1 MHTTSEHLTIQLHCR
16 DALLSMDVPSVEHEL
31 NALLRHQSRVDGY
44 EASLRSVLGVLRG
57 GKGAG
62 PRPQPPA
69 PEPSGSDGPAP
80 EPEPRVSTQ
89 QERAATK
96 RAQLLEAHPYVAAA
110 LEAGRITT
118 EQAEA
123 ICKAALPDEVKRQ
136 LLHDALAQSTD
147 ATLVA
152 IKEAIAAAD
161 KADSEAKFR
170 RQRANRS
177 ASWGK
182 GDDGMYWIR
191 ALLDPVTGAPI
202 IDVLDAMLTKETQAN
217 RTAKSTEIRTFA
229 HMCADAVVAALTGE
243 TKPGRAR
250 VNITISADDLK
261 AGKPGFTPEGAKVPN
276 SVVLDL
282 FDDAEILLWAKEPD
296 SKTYSMW
303 VADRLA
309 TRTQKQAITIR
320 DGTCVWKDC
329 DRRPSACDAHHL
341 IEHANGGP
349 TAVENLALLC
359 PTHHRQLHRMG
370 ATLHHGS
377 DDHQWQLRDQAGRV
391 TAAWTNPAPAHA
403 RGAPEVSSE
412 NGPGTRQQAFW
423 EAPRR

>member
-1 MHTTSEHLTIQLHCR
+1 
-16 DALLSMDVPSVEHEL
+16 MDV
-31 NALLRHQSRVDGY
+31 RVDGY

-62 PRPQPPA
+62 PRPQPPQ
-69 PEPSGSDGPAP
+69 PEPPAGSGSGSDGPEP
-80 EPEPRVSTQ
+80 EPEPRASSQ

-123 ICKAALPDEVKRQ
+123 ICKAALPDEVKKQ
-136 LLHDALAQSTD
+136 LLAGALGQSTD
-147 ATLVA
+147 ATLIA

-161 KADSEAKFR
+161 KADSEAQFR

-202 IDVLDAMLTKETQAN
+202 IDALDGLLTKETQAN
-217 RTAKSTEIRTFA
+217 RNAKSTEIRTFA
-229 HMCADAVVAALTGE
+229 HMCADAFVAALTGE
-243 TKPGRAR
+243 AKAGRGR
-250 VNITISADDLK
+250 VNITISADDLRQ
-261 AGKPGFTPEGAKVPN
+261 GKPGFTPEGAKVPN
-276 SVVLDL
+276 RVVLDL
-282 FDDAEILLWAKEPD
+282 FDDAEILLWAREPA

-309 TRTQKQAITIR
+309 TKAQKQAITIR

-359 PTHHRQLHRMG
+359 PNHHRQLHRMG

-377 DDHQWQLRDQAGRV
+377 GDHQWRLIDQTGRV
-391 TAAWTNPAPAHA
+391 ISTWTNPAPAHETTA
-403 RGAPEVSSE
+403 HETTAHETTAQRSNAT
-412 NGPGTRQQAFW
+412 GPLKLIV
-423 EAPRR
+423 